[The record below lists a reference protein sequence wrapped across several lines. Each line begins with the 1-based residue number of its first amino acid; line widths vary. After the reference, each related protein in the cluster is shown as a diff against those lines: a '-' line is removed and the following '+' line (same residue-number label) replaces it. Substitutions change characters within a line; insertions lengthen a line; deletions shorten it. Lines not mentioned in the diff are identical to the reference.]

1 MNAFL
6 RYTVLRL
13 LVFFGCLALLWLL
26 GLRGGDQVLLL
37 VVGAALLSMVVS
49 FFVLKRFREEYSASV
64 AQAIEQRSAARR
76 GRTGD
81 ARSDEEAEDDETTVA
96 RRPGPSRTDPAD
108 DDFR

>member
-26 GLRGGDQVLLL
+26 GLRSRDEALLL

-49 FFVLKRFREEYSASV
+49 FFALRRFREEYSAQV
-64 AQAIEQRSAARR
+64 AQAIEQRTAAKRAR
-76 GRTGD
+76 SGD
-81 ARSDEEAEDDETTVA
+81 ARTDEEAEDDETTVPPA
-96 RRPGPSRTDPAD
+96 VRDSRD